1 MVAGRSLDGNP
12 GDRTEQPPPKPQRT
26 QSNRFTNLFRWGSSS
41 EQGGG
46 GPVPDVPAV
55 PPIPNSPKLSSRVS
69 LAPSLAPSVKTIP
82 RAIDVTRA
90 NYIAEENEM
99 PMTGTFTDD
108 NLFPNAYASIQE
120 IEEEVRVVSADL
132 AASIRREMDL
142 EDLIERLQA
151 EAAERGS
158 NGRRTSDYFS
168 DAGTPSR
175 ILDLDTNKDLETEK
189 MEKMVRK
196 VEQEKAQLRLDLL
209 EKVQEEREK
218 RRAAENQ
225 VKELEEVVAKV
236 CTFNR
241 RSADQIY

>member
-1 MVAGRSLDGNP
+1 
-12 GDRTEQPPPKPQRT
+12 
-26 QSNRFTNLFRWGSSS
+26 
-41 EQGGG
+41 
-46 GPVPDVPAV
+46 
-55 PPIPNSPKLSSRVS
+55 
-69 LAPSLAPSVKTIP
+69 
-82 RAIDVTRA
+82 
-90 NYIAEENEM
+90 M
-99 PMTGTFTDD
+99 PMTGIFTDD

-120 IEEEVRVVSADL
+120 IEEEVRIVSADL

-151 EAAERGS
+151 EAEERGS

-175 ILDLDTNKDLETEK
+175 ILETNTNKDLEA
-189 MEKMVRK
+189 EKMVRK

-236 CTFNR
+236 CAYNH
-241 RSADQIY
+241 RSPGQIH